1 MRKGWLRT
9 GQCLSGSIRPCWW
22 YPGLPVPAA
31 WNTSHQHH
39 AASAGLT
46 VGDGVSLVLTAAW
59 VSSKQDTFTPRVRP
73 LSHWNFVFHGA
84 RVLQVTL
91 GKLQTRC
98 RVPLASVV
106 VLEISQ
112 PAPGRRVLVVPTFY
126 THGWWRPLCSLRS
139 SKQQNLFLYDPV
151 LEVSRQFL
159 LLPSCCLCAEMHRQ
173 LWDLIQTGV
182 CLPKSCPMNSVYL
195 RSPTM
200 LQEHLMDDQWKH
212 LHAKG
217 CENFCTSDFL
227 VFLLSSLVEFAKI
240 SKIVFSCCHYV
251 ALFVEFWGKHELNP
265 FLNIVWNGMQ
275 WLMYVCMSHN
285 LPHTLQCCRPRRVRY
300 I

>member
-84 RVLQVTL
+84 RVLQVPL

-159 LLPSCCLCAEMHRQ
+159 LLPSCWLCAEMHRQ

-212 LHAKG
+212 LHTKG

-227 VFLLSSLVEFAKI
+227 GFFLFFSWICKNLKNSFFMLSLRGAVCRILRKTWIESISEYSVEWNA
-240 SKIVFSCCHYV
+240 VTDVCMYV
-251 ALFVEFWGKHELNP
+251 A
-265 FLNIVWNGMQ
+265 
-275 WLMYVCMSHN
+275 
-285 LPHTLQCCRPRRVRY
+285 
-300 I
+300 